1 MKDVSPGN
9 FGVLIAFVLP
19 GFVVLWGMSYFS
31 PTVRL
36 WLSGPNTTPTV
47 GGFMFGTLASVAA
60 GVTVSTV
67 RWLVIDKIHHW
78 TGIRQPP
85 WNFSQLGRNVDA
97 YNVLNDIH
105 YKFYQGHS
113 NGLIAL
119 IFVFVARRTHQG
131 FFTAPVGWFDLGLAL
146 LSVVLFVGSRD
157 MLRKY
162 YTRVSQLLGTLQSA
176 SESDEEAEV
185 ASEGIFHEL
194 KAGYHSRGMTT
205 KRDHRAGGRRFKKS
219 SRGV

>member
-19 GFVVLWGMSYFS
+19 GFVVLWGVSYFS
-31 PTVRL
+31 ATVRL
-36 WLSGPNTTPTV
+36 WLSGAGTTPTI

-85 WNFSQLGRNVDA
+85 WDFARLQDNVGA
-97 YNVLNDIH
+97 YNLLNDIH
-105 YKFYQGHS
+105 YKFYQFHA

-119 IFVFVARRTHQG
+119 FFVYVARRTHCG
-131 FFTAPVGWFDLGLAL
+131 IFTAPVGWSDLGFVLLSLASCGQL
-146 LSVVLFVGSRD
+146 LSV
-157 MLRKY
+157 
-162 YTRVSQLLGTLQSA
+162 LGCC
-176 SESDEEAEV
+176 
-185 ASEGIFHEL
+185 
-194 KAGYHSRGMTT
+194 
-205 KRDHRAGGRRFKKS
+205 
-219 SRGV
+219 GVIPFGQ

>member
-19 GFVVLWGMSYFS
+19 GFVVLWGVSYFS
-31 PTVRL
+31 ATVRL
-36 WLSGPNTTPTV
+36 WLSGAGSTPTI

-85 WNFSQLGRNVDA
+85 WNFSRLGRNVDA

-105 YKFYQGHS
+105 YKFYLFHA

-119 IFVFVARRTHQG
+119 FFVYVARRAHQG
-131 FFTAPVGWFDLGLAL
+131 ILTAPVGWVDLGFAL

-162 YTRVSQLLGTLQSA
+162 YTRVSQLLGTRQTGHDPLRE
-176 SESDEEAEV
+176 SESRP
-185 ASEGIFHEL
+185 S
-194 KAGYHSRGMTT
+194 
-205 KRDHRAGGRRFKKS
+205 S
-219 SRGV
+219 SRESRRLAAT

>member
-9 FGVLIAFVLP
+9 FGVLIGFVLP
-19 GFVVLWGMSYFS
+19 GFVVLWGVSYFS
-31 PTVRL
+31 ATIRL
-36 WLSGPNTTPTV
+36 WLSGAGTTPTI
-47 GGFMFGTLASVAA
+47 GGFMFGSLASVAA

-67 RWLVIDKIHHW
+67 RWLVIDRVHHW

-85 WNFSQLGRNVDA
+85 WNFSRLGQNVDA

-105 YKFYQGHS
+105 FKFYLFHA

-119 IFVFVARRTHQG
+119 LFVYVARRTHQG
-131 FFTAPVGWFDLGLAL
+131 LFTAPVGWVDLGFAL

-162 YTRVSQLLGTLQSA
+162 YTRVSQLLGTVQSA
-176 SESDEEAEV
+176 TVPPQMSESQ
-185 ASEGIFHEL
+185 ASPACEG
-194 KAGYHSRGMTT
+194 
-205 KRDHRAGGRRFKKS
+205 
-219 SRGV
+219 

>member
-1 MKDVSPGN
+1 MKDVPPGN

-19 GFVVLWGMSYFS
+19 GFIVLWGVSYFS
-31 PTVRL
+31 ATVRL
-36 WLSGPNTTPTV
+36 WLSGAGTTPTI

-85 WNFSQLGRNVDA
+85 WNFSRLGRNVDG

-105 YKFYQGHS
+105 YKFYQFHA

-119 IFVFVARRTHQG
+119 VFVYVARRAHQG

-162 YTRVSQLLGTLQSA
+162 YTRVSQLLGTLRSA
-176 SESDEEAEV
+176 P
-185 ASEGIFHEL
+185 
-194 KAGYHSRGMTT
+194 
-205 KRDHRAGGRRFKKS
+205 
-219 SRGV
+219 

>member
-19 GFVVLWGMSYFS
+19 GFIVLWGVSYFS
-31 PTVRL
+31 ATVRL
-36 WLSGPNTTPTV
+36 WLSGAGTSPSI

-78 TGIRQPP
+78 TGLRQPP
-85 WNFSQLGRNVDA
+85 WNFSRLGRNVDA

-105 YKFYQGHS
+105 YKFYLFHA

-119 IFVFVARRTHQG
+119 IFVYVARRAHQG
-131 FFTAPVGWFDLGLAL
+131 IFTAPVGWFDLGLAL

-176 SESDEEAEV
+176 PEPLRESESQ
-185 ASEGIFHEL
+185 ASS
-194 KAGYHSRGMTT
+194 AGHN
-205 KRDHRAGGRRFKKS
+205 
-219 SRGV
+219 